1 MVSQE
6 ELVNIYNSLDLFIF
20 PTYRKSESLGLV
32 GLEAMSC
39 KVPVLA
45 AENYGPTDYIVN
57 NKNGFFFKPQ
67 DSKTLSKKIVSILK
81 RKDLNTILDNARLK
95 AIEYDVENTKNEIIS
110 IFNNIN

>member
-1 MVSQE
+1 MCH
-6 ELVNIYNSLDLFIF
+6 VNFLTPFIIF
-20 PTYRKSESLGLV
+20 FINTSS
-32 GLEAMSC
+32 
-39 KVPVLA
+39 
-45 AENYGPTDYIVN
+45 TN

-67 DSKTLSKKIVSILK
+67 DSKTLSKKIISILK

>member
-6 ELVNIYNSLDLFIF
+6 ELVNIYNSLDLFVF

-39 KVPVLA
+39 KIPVLA

-67 DSKTLSKKIVSILK
+67 DSKILSKKIINIIK
-81 RKDLNTILDNARLK
+81 KKDLSKILDNARLT
-95 AIEYDVENTKNEIIS
+95 AEEYDIERTKSIIIK
-110 IFNNIN
+110 IFDKI